1 LEKTRWGLEGRMEFV
16 SNKLKIVFIFFVK
29 LLISH
34 NCLAEETIALEAS
47 LLRDSVVRSVE
58 PKVSPL
64 KTAEAELAENI
75 FDLVQQMD
83 SGGLDVVEGRMVIKD
98 LIANFRQIRVE
109 LLRLEGRGRDYVAKH
124 IHAQL
129 IDEELNASIQ
139 LDESQEEQFR
149 QLLSGSSRDTLDNP
163 LFSEYNPEGIHLDE
177 ILFGEYRVEDKILE
191 QQASQ
196 RAFEEILYRMQ
207 LIQLWRLINSRRS
220 YYGLDPIIENVSLMR
235 ALSDTTFLE

>member
-1 LEKTRWGLEGRMEFV
+1 MEFV

-34 NCLAEETIALEAS
+34 NCLAEETIASGAS
-47 LLRDSVVRSVE
+47 VLRDSAVRSVE

-64 KTAEAELAENI
+64 KAAEAELAENI

-83 SGGLDVVEGRMVIKD
+83 SGGLDVVEGRMAIKD

-109 LLRLEGRGRDYVAKH
+109 LLRLEGRSRNSVAKH
-124 IHAQL
+124 THAQL
-129 IDEELNASIQ
+129 IDGELNAAIK
-139 LDESQEEQFR
+139 LDESQEDQIR
-149 QLLSGSSRDTLDNP
+149 QLLSGASRDTLDNP
-163 LFSEYNPEGIHLDE
+163 LFSEYNSEGVHLDE
-177 ILFGEYRVEDKILE
+177 ILFGEYRIEDKILE

-196 RAFEEILYRMQ
+196 RAFEGILYRMQ
-207 LIQLWRLINSRRS
+207 LIQLWLLINSRRS
-220 YYGLDPIIENVSLMR
+220 YYGLDPIIEDVSLMR